1 MDFQGIFWH
10 FKYRRPLAI
19 CRMTG
24 VMLLQRHGNG
34 SISRVQFFNSRFEK
48 TRKTLVLMSTLQA
61 WLTIISMT
69 LNRNLH
75 GDTSEI
81 LDNEWDHNLYR
92 SCSQGVRNSPS
103 WIVVTHCHNYPP
115 TSSAPHEGTY
125 GSQALIIFWA
135 NHYIALVP
143 WVQYTTHVQDCQQLV
158 PLLFHALVKAP
169 TWTLRNMAHSWRLIL
184 LICHI

>member
-75 GDTSEI
+75 SDTSEI

-125 GSQALIIFWA
+125 GSQALIIFLGKPL
-135 NHYIALVP
+135 YSPCALSSIYYSCSRLPTAGTTFVP
-143 WVQYTTHVQDCQQLV
+143 CPGKSSHLNIKKYG
-158 PLLFHALVKAP
+158 P
-169 TWTLRNMAHSWRLIL
+169 
-184 LICHI
+184 